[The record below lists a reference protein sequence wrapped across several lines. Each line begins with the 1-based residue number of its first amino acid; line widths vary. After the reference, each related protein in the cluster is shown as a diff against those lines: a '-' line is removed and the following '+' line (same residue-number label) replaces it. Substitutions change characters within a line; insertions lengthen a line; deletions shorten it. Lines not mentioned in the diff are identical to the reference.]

1 MPRAQLWK
9 GVWETFHWNTLKF
22 GFDFISPLQIH
33 HGWGFWHFSKYA
45 FYFGP
50 ASKVTHQRKMHGF
63 GEEGQ
68 TDLGWNPSSITY
80 QLAGPRKAMGPP
92 SLSLTFHRGR
102 TSPDCREDLRMQALN
117 KGECPPP
124 PLPILLPS
132 PFFSLPFLVDLS
144 RTHTHKPLEHSCIL
158 TEDFAT
164 QRAGTVGT
172 ALRETF

>member
-1 MPRAQLWK
+1 MALTSSPPSRYTTAE
-9 GVWETFHWNTLKF
+9 GSGTFRSMH
-22 GFDFISPLQIH
+22 FILDQHPKSH
-33 HGWGFWHFSKYA
+33 
-45 FYFGP
+45 
-50 ASKVTHQRKMHGF
+50 TQRKMHGF

-92 SLSLTFHRGR
+92 SLSLTFRRGR

-117 KGECPPP
+117 KGERPPP